1 VSVPPAVV
9 VGRALLPGRPPVLAT
24 RLAMQVAWNSIRIRL
39 VRNLVT
45 VSSVVLAVAFL
56 LTVVGES
63 VCTSAVHRRFAADS
77 RVGEQ
82 AQLVRDALAHPRGTL
97 SLLGL
102 LATRDQEMLA
112 WARRLGAAIPAVDVR
127 HCQLCVRLARYLAS
141 LKPAQA
147 YLITRNREIADW
159 LLSLDS
165 PNVLDHLIAESS
177 GLSGAPLPL
186 SRPELALV
194 AAGMPATRLA
204 LAQLRSAED
213 LRLTQVR
220 DAGGEAAVIGRV
232 VEHGDLESAGLPLS
246 QILGDLD
253 PGAEAALVRQLALDR
268 TRAEVATLLSEDGRR
283 DPSLLTSADI
293 RDWQALSAA
302 LGQQLLEEGDSP
314 ARRLEAESDDK
325 GSFAPKALEQLAGD
339 PQQQAALL
347 AAIASAMRSSRL
359 FDEAAWERSA
369 RSPEIGELLKLDR
382 TRLSE
387 RQVTRLNRLLLESA
401 FPLAIASRPADGPYD
416 LRVIADQGRLADP
429 ANARIHDTLVAA
441 VGGTALSDLG
451 AELRFR
457 ARLQRRAQAFS
468 DLGYDA
474 SAGYGRLLCLVA
486 LSLLVCVVGI
496 VNSMMMA
503 VSERFR
509 EIATMKCLGA
519 PDDFIRKSFLI
530 ESSFTGLAGAGLGMV
545 VGLVIVLL
553 QAGGRFGAEFWAV
566 LPLAGLAACALAAAG
581 CGTLLCVLGAL
592 LPARW
597 AARMHPIEAMRV
609 DG

>member
-1 VSVPPAVV
+1 
-9 VGRALLPGRPPVLAT
+9 
-24 RLAMQVAWNSIRIRL
+24 VAWNSIRIRL
-39 VRNLVT
+39 VRNLVM

-97 SLLGL
+97 ALLGL
-102 LATRDQEMLA
+102 LASSDQEMLA
-112 WARRLGAAIPAVDVR
+112 WSRRLGAAIPAVDVH
-127 HCQLCVRLARYLAS
+127 HCQLCAQLAGYVAA
-141 LKPAQA
+141 LKPAQG

-159 LLSLDS
+159 LLSLDH
-165 PNVLDHLIAESS
+165 PGALEHLIAEST

-186 SRPELALV
+186 SRLELAQLV
-194 AAGMPATRLA
+194 AGLPATRMA
-204 LAQLRSAED
+204 LAQLRAAED
-213 LRLTQVR
+213 LRLIQVH
-220 DAGGEAAVIGRV
+220 DAGGEAAVIGRLID
-232 VEHGDLESAGLPLS
+232 HGDLESAGLPLG

-253 PGAEAALVRQLALDR
+253 ALALAALVHQLVTDR
-268 TRAEVATLLSEDGRR
+268 TRGEVAALLSEDGRR
-283 DPSLLTSADI
+283 DPSLLTGADI
-293 RDWQALSAA
+293 RDWQALCSG
-302 LGQQLLEEGDSP
+302 LGQLLLEEGDSP
-314 ARRLEAESDDK
+314 ARRLEAESDDQAA
-325 GSFAPKALEQLAGD
+325 FTPKALEQAPGD
-339 PQQQAALL
+339 PQQQATLL

-359 FDEAAWERSA
+359 FDEAAWERYA
-369 RSPEIGELLKLDR
+369 RAPEVGELLKLDR
-382 TRLSE
+382 ARLSE

-401 FPLAIASRPADGPYD
+401 FPLAIASRRADGPYD
-416 LRVIADQGRLADP
+416 LRLIADQGRLDDP
-429 ANARIHDTLVAA
+429 ANARIHDQLVAG
-441 VGGTALSDLG
+441 VGGTVLRELG

-474 SAGYGRLLCLVA
+474 SAGSGRLLYLVA

-519 PDDFIRKSFLI
+519 PDDFIRKAFLI
-530 ESSFTGLAGAGLGMV
+530 ESLFTGVVGASLGMA
-545 VGLVIVLL
+545 VGIAIVLL
-553 QAGGRFGAEFWAV
+553 QAGTRFGAEFWAV
-566 LPLAGLAACALAAAG
+566 LPLGGLLGCALAAAG

-609 DG
+609 EG